1 MSEFNLVNIDTS
13 FESYQQLINL
23 YNENKDSWFETI
35 EISFQQWF
43 AANLSSAIGGIL
55 DKLLGDLNT
64 IHFNNI
70 PPQIQ
75 TIIQKNNFLSHFDYQ
90 RIDDINNTT
99 IRYLKLKPT
108 DGRFFHGYVVKELLN
123 RPELPK
129 MSSALKKKIAES
141 IYEIFVNAQLH
152 SESDFIY
159 TCGQFFPTKHTIEF
173 TITDTGIGFKNR
185 VNNRFET
192 NLSSV
197 QAIKWAMIDGN
208 STKQDISGGI
218 GLAILR
224 EFVSINKGKIQ
235 IISDDG
241 FYQLDSNGVQTRLF
255 SGSFPGTIIN
265 MQFKTDDTTSY
276 SLMSE
281 AESDELF

>member
-23 YNENKDSWFETI
+23 YNENKDNWFETI

-55 DKLLGDLNT
+55 DKLLGELNT

-70 PPQIQ
+70 PPKIQ

-192 NLSSV
+192 SLSSV

-218 GLAILR
+218 GFAILR
-224 EFVSINKGKIQ
+224 EFVSINKDKIQ
-235 IISDDG
+235 IIRDDG
-241 FYQLDSNGVQTRLF
+241 FYQMDSNGVQ
-255 SGSFPGTIIN
+255 I
-265 MQFKTDDTTSY
+265 
-276 SLMSE
+276 
-281 AESDELF
+281 

>member
-23 YNENKDSWFETI
+23 YNENKDNWFETI

-70 PPQIQ
+70 PPKIQ
-75 TIIQKNNFLSHFDYQ
+75 TIIQKNNFLSHFGYQ

-159 TCGQFFPTKHTIEF
+159 TCGQFFPAKHTIEF

-197 QAIKWAMIDGN
+197 QAIEWAMIDGH

-241 FYQLDSNGVQTRLF
+241 FYQMDSNGLQTRLF

>member
-23 YNENKDSWFETI
+23 YNENKDNWFETI

-192 NLSSV
+192 SLSSV
-197 QAIKWAMIDGN
+197 QAIEWAMIDGN

-241 FYQLDSNGVQTRLF
+241 FYQMDFNGVQTRLF